1 VATRDREILE
11 QPHDGRA
18 RSHVDLIAE
27 EFRAGFEAVDAVHA
41 PAITVFGSA
50 RIGEGHRSYAQARVV
65 GRLLA
70 DAGFAVVTGGGGGVM
85 EAANRGC
92 HEAGGQ
98 SVGFNIEL
106 PHEQEPNPYVSLVH
120 TFRHFYA
127 RKVMLVKAS
136 EGFVLFPG
144 GFGTLDE
151 MFEALTLIQTDKVLD
166 FPVVLF
172 DAAYWSGLLEWLHDR
187 PLAEGMIS
195 AEDERLLFLT
205 DDPGEAVDTI
215 AAWYEQRRSSGATSS
230 G

>member
-1 VATRDREILE
+1 
-11 QPHDGRA
+11 
-18 RSHVDLIAE
+18 
-27 EFRAGFEAVDAVHA
+27 
-41 PAITVFGSA
+41 
-50 RIGEGHRSYAQARVV
+50 
-65 GRLLA
+65 
-70 DAGFAVVTGGGGGVM
+70 
-85 EAANRGC
+85 
-92 HEAGGQ
+92 
-98 SVGFNIEL
+98 
-106 PHEQEPNPYVSLVH
+106 
-120 TFRHFYA
+120 
-127 RKVMLVKAS
+127 MLVKAS

-172 DAAYWSGLLEWLHDR
+172 DTAYWSGLLEWLHDR

-215 AAWYEQRRSSGATSS
+215 AAWYEQRRASGATSS